1 MARKVSASSGR
12 AGPATG
18 STRLESVV
26 VMISPA
32 SHGSGSAT
40 SRVLPEISLKKARFD
55 GYDVISVPSKP
66 QQRGALGVVPDGSRV
81 TR

>member
-1 MARKVSASSGR
+1 MARNVSAISGR
-12 AGPATG
+12 AVPATG

-32 SHGSGSAT
+32 SHGSDGAT
-40 SRVLPEISLKKARFD
+40 SRVLPEISLRKARYD
-55 GYDVISVPSKP
+55 GYDGISVPSKP